1 MIKLPFLPSFFKQD
15 SSRPDNRQPEP
26 YKAGQDLRDTLSQQA
41 SAQEPPAIGQ
51 PATLAHIAAEF
62 EDCYDFSNLSLHD
75 GRLHLLFFSHMI
87 QKELWDRQVLET
99 LSQAPAERLTYLL
112 NQAPFTPASGHNKDI
127 VLAILNG
134 ATAVFYQNQVY
145 LAYITGGETRTVNQ
159 SETESVITGPHD
171 AFVETAETN
180 LSLLRRR
187 IKSSHLKVIKLR
199 VGEITKTDVY
209 IMYIKGIANK
219 HFVDLMIERISNIEI
234 DAVVDGNMLT
244 QYFDDQ
250 PNSVFPQF
258 LTTERTDSAASKLVG
273 GRVLCIVDGSP
284 TIISAP
290 SAFLEFFSSPDDY
303 YQRWL
308 LGTATR
314 LLRLIAFLITVL
326 FTAFYVSVTTYH
338 YEMIPETLIVTLTQ
352 SRSRVPFPPLYEAL
366 LMETTIELLREA
378 GARLPTKIGQT
389 IGIVGGIV
397 IGQAAV
403 QAGLTS
409 NILIIAV
416 ASSAIASFVVPSYV
430 MSASIRL
437 VRFGLI
443 VLAGIWGN
451 FGLILG
457 VTALTIHMSSMTS
470 LGSSYLTPVAPMK
483 WNDWRDVFIRAP
495 LWMIKGRPSQPKSP
509 NPVKNKMRK

>member
-1 MIKLPFLPSFFKQD
+1 MFKFPSLLRLLQRGRQQPDQPHKAIPASGSEQ
-15 SSRPDNRQPEP
+15 SSNELHEQPEDDSTSL
-26 YKAGQDLRDTLSQQA
+26 QNILSQ
-41 SAQEPPAIGQ
+41 
-51 PATLAHIAAEF
+51 F
-62 EDCYDFSNLSLHD
+62 EDCSDLSHVSLHGD
-75 GRLHLLFFSHMI
+75 GLHLVYFSHLT
-87 QKELWDRQVLET
+87 QKEVWDRQVLTALRET
-99 LSQAPAERLTYLL
+99 PPEQLAALMSQAPYTSAD
-112 NQAPFTPASGHNKDI
+112 NSKDI
-127 VLAILNG
+127 VLAILDG
-134 ATAVFYQNQVY
+134 GTAIFYQDRVH
-145 LAYITGGETRTVNQ
+145 LAFVTGGETRAVNQ

-180 LSLLRRR
+180 LSLIRRR
-187 IKSSHLKVIKLR
+187 VKSSHLKVVKLT
-199 VGEITKTDVY
+199 VGEVSKNTVY
-209 IMYIKGIANK
+209 ILYIKDIANM
-219 HFVDLMIERISNIEI
+219 HFVHTMIERIQSIEV
-234 DAVVDGNMLT
+234 DAVYDGNMLT

-258 LTTERTDSAASKLVG
+258 LTTERTDSAASKLIG
-273 GRVLCIVDGSP
+273 GRVLCLVDGSP

-290 SAFLEFFSSPDDY
+290 AAFLEFFSSPDDY
-303 YQRWL
+303 YQRWM

-314 LLRLIAFLITVL
+314 LLRLVAFLITII

-338 YEMIPETLIVTLTQ
+338 YEMIPETLIITLTE

-366 LMETTIELLREA
+366 LMEITIELLREA

-457 VTALTIHMSSMTS
+457 VTALTIHISGITS
-470 LGSSYLTPVAPMK
+470 LGSSYLIPIAPMK
-483 WNDWRDVFIRAP
+483 WNDWRDVLIRAP
-495 LWMIKGRPSQPKSP
+495 LWMIKDRPSQPQSP
-509 NPVKNKMRK
+509 NHVKNKMRK